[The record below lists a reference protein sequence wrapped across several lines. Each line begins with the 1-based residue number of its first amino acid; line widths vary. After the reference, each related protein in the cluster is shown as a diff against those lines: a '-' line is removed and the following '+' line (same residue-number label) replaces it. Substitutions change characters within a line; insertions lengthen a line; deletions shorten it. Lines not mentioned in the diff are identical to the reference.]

1 MAKKRDYEYVFICED
16 DICFTNPELLKSNME
31 LFARNNTFHWDV
43 LIIGGNNVPPYDI
56 ITDYYARIYNCQTTT
71 GYIVKKHYYD
81 TLLVNFKESAQNLMR
96 EPENKQEYALDM
108 YWKRLQLTGV
118 WFMITPPTVIQAE
131 SYSDIENRNVNYER
145 LMLDM
150 EKKWLFDK

>member
-1 MAKKRDYEYVFICED
+1 
-16 DICFTNPELLKSNME
+16 
-31 LFARNNTFHWDV
+31 
-43 LIIGGNNVPPYDI
+43 
-56 ITDYYARIYNCQTTT
+56 
-71 GYIVKKHYYD
+71 
-81 TLLVNFKESAQNLMR
+81 MR